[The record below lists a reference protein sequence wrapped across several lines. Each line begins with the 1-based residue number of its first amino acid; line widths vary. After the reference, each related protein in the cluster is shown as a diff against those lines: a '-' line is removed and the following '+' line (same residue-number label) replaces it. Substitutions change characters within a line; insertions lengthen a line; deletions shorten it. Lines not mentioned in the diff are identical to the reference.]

1 MNTLVTLEERLP
13 KSLES
18 LSKAHFGRP
27 VQRCPSR
34 ALIEPMG
41 RRKLFRKKSRHRWL
55 GRAMRPDALG
65 NGPSHP
71 RERERNTANRARTA
85 RCRRYTVEEFADG
98 TGLGI

>member
-1 MNTLVTLEERLP
+1 MNTLDTLEERLP

-18 LSKAHFGRP
+18 LSEADFWLP

-41 RRKLFRKKSRHRWL
+41 RRQLFRKESRHRWL
-55 GRAMRPDALG
+55 GRALCPDAFG
-65 NGPSHP
+65 NSPSHP
-71 RERERNTANRARTA
+71 CERERNTANRARAA